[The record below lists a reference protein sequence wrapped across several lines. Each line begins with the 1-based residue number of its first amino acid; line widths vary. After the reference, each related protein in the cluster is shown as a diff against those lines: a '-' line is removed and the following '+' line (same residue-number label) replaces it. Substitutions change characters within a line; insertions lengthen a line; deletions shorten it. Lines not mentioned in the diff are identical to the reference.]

1 VYFRKKSL
9 SRRVLHKVTWKKHIF
24 YEKKERLNY
33 KLKETLLGDG
43 LLFLNYSKL
52 IRITLH
58 LSILRMLTRAFI
70 LLSQIRHQS
79 TKRTLYVTG
88 ECVVPIN
95 NIWLTRITTISIV
108 TH

>member
-1 VYFRKKSL
+1 MFNCVFCNICK
-9 SRRVLHKVTWKKHIF
+9 HKVTWKKHIF

-43 LLFLNYSKL
+43 FLFLNYSKL

-58 LSILRMLTRAFI
+58 LSILRMLTRTFI

-79 TKRTLYVTG
+79 TKRT
-88 ECVVPIN
+88 
-95 NIWLTRITTISIV
+95 TRITTISIV